1 MSKTVNLSVVL
12 NTKNSQLFLR
22 ECLESI
28 KNIADEIIVVD
39 MNSED
44 ETLKIAKEFGAKVFQ
59 YPNPNVGYADP
70 AREFAFSKA
79 SGVWLLMIDSDES
92 ISTKLAQAIKKIT
105 LGKPNNLP
113 TADAYYL
120 ARRNYIFGKAI
131 EKAGWYPDYQMRLWK
146 KGVIKWHPQ
155 VHSVP
160 DILSS
165 RAYFPADKSY
175 AITHHNYQEISQFI
189 NRANKYSDFAAKDL
203 SKRPTTPAITP
214 QILWNSFFAEF
225 FRRGF
230 QDEGLLEGNH
240 GVVLSLMQAQYQLQT
255 QAKIWQAQ
263 GFKSKSLTKSEL
275 KAMRRQFLANSHYW
289 WADLMVK
296 QTSGL
301 EQIYYRLRRKF
312 KL

>member
-12 NTKNSQLFLR
+12 NTKNSQRFLR
-22 ECLESI
+22 ECLQSI

-39 MNSED
+39 MKSED
-44 ETLKIAKEFGAKVFQ
+44 DTLKIAKEFKAKIYQ
-59 YPNPNVGYADP
+59 YPHPEVGYADP

-79 SGVWLLMIDSDES
+79 SGEWILMIDSDES
-92 ISTKLAQAIKKIT
+92 MSEKLTSAIKKIT
-105 LGKPNNLP
+105 LGKPHNLP

-120 ARRNYIFGKAI
+120 ARRNYIFNKAI

-160 DILSS
+160 EILSNS
-165 RAYFPADKSY
+165 AYFPADKNY
-175 AITHHNYQEISQFI
+175 AIIHHNYQEISQFI
-189 NRANKYSDFAAKDL
+189 NRANRYSDFAAADL
-203 SKRPTTPAITP
+203 HQKKTTPTITP
-214 QILWNSFFAEF
+214 QILWNSFFDEF

-230 QDEGLLEGNH
+230 QDEGILEGNH
-240 GVVLSLMQAQYQLQT
+240 GIVLSLMQAQYQLQT

-263 GFKSKSLTKSEL
+263 GFKAQNLTKREL
-275 KAMRRQFLANSHYW
+275 KMMRRQFLAHTRYW

-312 KL
+312 KF